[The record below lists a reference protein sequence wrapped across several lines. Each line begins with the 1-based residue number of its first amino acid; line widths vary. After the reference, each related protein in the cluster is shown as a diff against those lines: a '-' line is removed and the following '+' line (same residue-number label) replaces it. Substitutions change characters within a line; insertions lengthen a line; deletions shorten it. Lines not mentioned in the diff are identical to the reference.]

1 MDFNPRTSPVMAG
14 LDPAIHALSQAKT
27 LKQAMDKIAPPRAI
41 THPTRHC
48 ERSEAIHLSY
58 RGKMDLKKAP

>member
-1 MDFNPRTSPVMAG
+1 MNFDPRTSPVMAG
-14 LDPAIHALSQAKT
+14 LDPAIHAFSQAKT
-27 LKQAMDKIAPPRAI
+27 LKQGMDKIAPAQAM
-41 THPTRHC
+41 THPIRHC